1 MGGYMQGP
9 RVDVHMNVYGNF
21 CFRAQVDEISIHR
34 LNTIILF
41 FFPIQLY
48 ITLRSCV
55 RLHIKVGPL
64 PCVDYEASLSMTLV
78 VFDYEVGRKSVYP
91 LSLKTRIRMYK

>member
-1 MGGYMQGP
+1 MQGP

-41 FFPIQLY
+41 FSQYSFTLLCGRVLGSTLKLGLY
-48 ITLRSCV
+48 RVSIMKPVC
-55 RLHIKVGPL
+55 P
-64 PCVDYEASLSMTLV
+64 
-78 VFDYEVGRKSVYP
+78 
-91 LSLKTRIRMYK
+91 